1 MKGKVIVIGEAT
13 KKQKKKK
20 TVKRKSQTRLQLR
33 SNLQT
38 QWGLVIFLFE
48 FLQQWRSI
56 KMLVFLFSFILKFFK
71 MC

>member
-38 QWGLVIFLFE
+38 RWGLVIFLFE

-71 MC
+71 MF